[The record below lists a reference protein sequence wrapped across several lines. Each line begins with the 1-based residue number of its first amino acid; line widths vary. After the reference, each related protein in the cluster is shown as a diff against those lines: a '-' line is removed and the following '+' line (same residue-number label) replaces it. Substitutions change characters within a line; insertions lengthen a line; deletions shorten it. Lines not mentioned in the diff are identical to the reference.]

1 MICQNCGTQN
11 ADNSKFCIKCG
22 FPLNVNN
29 VPSNNQQMNPYQ
41 ESYGNMNPQPMNA
54 NMNINNIPQNANQT
68 IQNTNQKENIK
79 INLIEYFMI
88 LFEILLKPFTAL
100 KEKINKFDSFKNSAI
115 LSIMVSLLASLITL
129 IKTIISTVRVTSGG
143 LFTETKTEWVWE
155 NLKKIEFIKVIGKNW
170 LIFLVIIFAIACL
183 YYIAGAIIKKQ
194 LNFSK
199 ILGISAISI
208 VPLLFAL
215 LLSPILAIIYAPLG
229 MIITIIGAVYSL
241 IIIYETIN
249 NEILLEGDIKY
260 YFNFICLSILFI
272 AGYYVYMK
280 FFTTSV
286 GNKLND
292 IFNMFG

>member
-1 MICQNCGTQN
+1 
-11 ADNSKFCIKCG
+11 
-22 FPLNVNN
+22 
-29 VPSNNQQMNPYQ
+29 
-41 ESYGNMNPQPMNA
+41 
-54 NMNINNIPQNANQT
+54 
-68 IQNTNQKENIK
+68 
-79 INLIEYFMI
+79 MI

-215 LLSPILAIIYAPLG
+215 LLSPIFAIMYAPL
-229 MIITIIGAVYSL
+229 
-241 IIIYETIN
+241 IIYETIN